1 MKNGLMR
8 AMKYYHNNAIPGDMQ
23 LVCCCHW
30 ELVQMISVVFFRG
43 VWSSDDEDV
52 GVNLQS
58 TVVGG
63 GGDIE
68 LKR

>member
-1 MKNGLMR
+1 
-8 AMKYYHNNAIPGDMQ
+8 
-23 LVCCCHW
+23 
-30 ELVQMISVVFFRG
+30 MISLVFFSG
-43 VWSSDDEDV
+43 VWSSDDEDE
-52 GVNLQS
+52 GVNSQS